1 MHTTFRRPTLWL
13 SAFCLLH
20 PTSAWA
26 DVLVNGGVDT
36 IGPSGASVSGSG
48 PSAALGWNQFTV
60 VPGSQITSDLETS
73 TDPLG
78 SGEMIHILTDNGFWG
93 PASQG
98 NGFHQGFSTLPS
110 ATASFD
116 IDVVSGK
123 VTGGLVLATGP
134 FAQFT
139 PYQAGGGWQHVVENV
154 NAPVIDIEFEVLTP
168 TNAGGAEFYLDNLQV
183 TPTPEPSMLPLLAG
197 LLVFALGWRCIRRA
211 DKDLC
216 ATWGLLK

>member
-1 MHTTFRRPTLWL
+1 MLTTFHRPTLWL

-20 PTSAWA
+20 LTGAWA

-36 IGPSGASVSGSG
+36 VGLNGSPVSGSG
-48 PSAALGWNQFTV
+48 PSAALAWNQFTV
-60 VPGSQITSDLETS
+60 VPGSHITSDLETT

-98 NGFHQGFSTLPS
+98 NGFHQSFATLPS

-116 IDVVSGK
+116 IDVVSGE

-139 PYQAGGGWQHVVENV
+139 PYQNSGGWQHVVENV
-154 NAPVIDIEFEVLTP
+154 NAPVIDMEFEVLTA
-168 TNAGGAEFYLDNLQV
+168 NAGAEFYLDNLQV
-183 TPTPEPSMLPLLAG
+183 TPTPEPSMLPLLVVG
-197 LLVFALGWRCIRRA
+197 LVLAWGWRCIRKVE
-211 DKDLC
+211 KDHC
-216 ATWGLLK
+216 ATWRLLE